1 MVKIGGGGD
10 YMENLKL
17 ARQIDEQMTKKL
29 HIITKTKRQQT
40 DTTKDHKF
48 DTGLYMYCL
57 NIFRLSVLY
66 FSGFFLFWS

>member
-1 MVKIGGGGD
+1 
-10 YMENLKL
+10 MENLKL
-17 ARQIDEQMTKKL
+17 ARQNDEQMTKKL

-40 DTTKDHKF
+40 DSTKDHKF
-48 DTGLYMYCL
+48 DTGLYMHDMYCL